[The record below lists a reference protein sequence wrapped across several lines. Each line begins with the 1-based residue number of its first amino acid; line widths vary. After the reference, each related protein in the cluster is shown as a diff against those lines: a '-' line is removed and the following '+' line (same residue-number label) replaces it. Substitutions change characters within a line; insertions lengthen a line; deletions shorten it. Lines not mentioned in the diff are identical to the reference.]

1 MSETNVVKD
10 IILACSRG
18 ASRLFKLNTGV
29 GWVGNF
35 KRVKAMLVAT
45 SFRPLR
51 AGLILANGDVL
62 EGASDLNGWTTVQ
75 ITPEMVGLKVAIYTA
90 IEVKKPKGRDAEKHQ
105 QHFIG
110 QVRAAGGI
118 AGVARTPQQAQAL
131 IDAWPYDK

>member
-62 EGASDLNGWTTVQ
+62 EGASDLNGWTSKV
-75 ITPEMVGLKVAIYTA
+75 ITPDMVGLTVAIYTV
-90 IEVKKPKGRDAEKHQ
+90 IEVKDLKGRTADLQKK
-105 QHFIG
+105 FIKN
-110 QVRAAGGI
+110 VRSAGGI
-118 AGVARTPQQAQAL
+118 AGVAKTPEQAQAI
-131 IDAWPYDK
+131 IDAWPYNE

>member
-18 ASRLFKLNTGV
+18 STRLFKLNTGV

-35 KRVKAMLVAT
+35 KRIKAMLVAT

-62 EGASDLNGWTTVQ
+62 EGASDLNGWTSKA
-75 ITPEMVGLKVAIYTA
+75 ITPDMVGLTVAIYTV
-90 IEVKKPKGRDAEKHQ
+90 IEVKDIKGRTAALQKK
-105 QHFIG
+105 FINN
-110 QVRAAGGI
+110 VRTAGGI
-118 AGVARTPQQAQAL
+118 AGVAKTPEQAQAI
-131 IDAWPYDK
+131 IDAWPYNQ

>member
-62 EGASDLNGWTTVQ
+62 EGASDLNGWTSKV
-75 ITPEMVGLKVAIYTA
+75 ITPDMVGLNVAIYTV
-90 IEVKKPKGRDAEKHQ
+90 IEVKDLKGRTADHQ
-105 QHFIG
+105 KKFIAN
-110 QVRAAGGI
+110 VRAAGGI
-118 AGVARTPQQAQAL
+118 AGVAKTPEQAQAI
-131 IDAWPYDK
+131 IDAWPYNE

>member
-62 EGASDLNGWTTVQ
+62 EGASDLNGWTSKV
-75 ITPEMVGLKVAIYTA
+75 ITPDMVGLNVAIYTV
-90 IEVKKPKGRDAEKHQ
+90 IEVKDLKGRTADHQ
-105 QHFIG
+105 KKFIKN
-110 QVRAAGGI
+110 VRSAGGI
-118 AGVARTPQQAQAL
+118 AGVAKTPEQAQAI
-131 IDAWPYDK
+131 IDAWPYNE

>member
-62 EGASDLNGWTTVQ
+62 EGASDLNGWTSKV
-75 ITPEMVGLKVAIYTA
+75 ITPDMVGLNVAIYTV
-90 IEVKKPKGRDAEKHQ
+90 IEVKDLKGRTADLQKK
-105 QHFIG
+105 FIKN
-110 QVRAAGGI
+110 VRSAGGI
-118 AGVARTPQQAQAL
+118 AGVAKTPEQAQAI
-131 IDAWPYDK
+131 IDAWPYNE